1 MKTKRLTLRPLNHR
15 DAPRIAVLA
24 GDWAVASMTARI
36 PYPYSETHS
45 RQWISGLEPNEFV
58 CGVEFEGDLIGA
70 TGYFPHDD
78 GSVEI
83 GYWIG
88 QPWWG
93 RGFAT
98 EAARLLVRY
107 CFTNRGM
114 TRLVCCHFIDN
125 AGSQRV
131 IEKLGFIATGTCKAY
146 CEARQCDVATVRYEL
161 RRPLMAR
168 FWRRAA

>member
-1 MKTKRLTLRPLNHR
+1 MKTKRLHLRPLDGR
-15 DAPRIAVLA
+15 DAPRIAALA

-36 PYPYSETHS
+36 PYPYTEKLSQ
-45 RQWISGLEPNEFV
+45 QWISGLDPGEFV
-58 CGVEFEGDLIGA
+58 RAIELEGELIGA

-78 GSVEI
+78 GDVEI

-88 QPWWG
+88 HPWWG

-107 CFTNRGM
+107 CFADKGM
-114 TRLVCCHFIDN
+114 PRLVCSHFIDN
-125 AGSQRV
+125 SGSQRV
-131 IEKLGFIATGTCKAY
+131 IEKLGFTATGTCQAY